1 MSSKNAPKMDLKGL
15 ISRSSTP
22 HQSTTG
28 NRDVSPSQVS
38 RKEIKVKLPLN
49 DYATLTKRAAQ
60 EGVTVEAL
68 VAQAVGKLLQ

>member
-1 MSSKNAPKMDLKGL
+1 MSSDNAPKMDLNGL
-15 ISRSSTP
+15 IPSNSTP
-22 HQSTTG
+22 HQSTKG

-49 DYATLTKRAAQ
+49 DYTTLAKRAAQ
-60 EGVTVEAL
+60 EGLTMEAL